1 MTLQFRQSKRR
12 NQMSLQPVDMST
24 IYTQMDKVGKYN
36 ASQDSNLKL
45 AQNMQ
50 DISKI
55 QDNTLPAKAIGKIDQ
70 NQSETAKLRED
81 GNNST
86 GYDSNSGQTKQQN
99 QQQDD
104 EQNQKRVNVITDPLL
119 GKHIDITR

>member
-1 MTLQFRQSKRR
+1 
-12 NQMSLQPVDMST
+12 
-24 IYTQMDKVGKYN
+24 MDKVGKYN

-50 DISKI
+50 EISKI
-55 QDNTLPAKAIGKIDQ
+55 QENTQQAKSIGKIDQ
-70 NQSETAKLRED
+70 NHSETAKLRED

-86 GYDSNSGQTKQQN
+86 GYDSNPGQTKQQN
-99 QQQDD
+99 QKPDD

>member
-45 AQNMQ
+45 AQNIQ
-50 DISKI
+50 EISKI
-55 QDNTLPAKAIGKIDQ
+55 QENTQQAKAIGKIDQ

>member
-50 DISKI
+50 EISKI
-55 QDNTLPAKAIGKIDQ
+55 QENTQQAKAIGKIDQ

>member
-1 MTLQFRQSKRR
+1 
-12 NQMSLQPVDMST
+12 
-24 IYTQMDKVGKYN
+24 MDKVGKYN
-36 ASQDSNLKL
+36 ASQDSNLKH

-50 DISKI
+50 EISKI
-55 QDNTLPAKAIGKIDQ
+55 QENTQQAKAIGKIDQ

>member
-1 MTLQFRQSKRR
+1 
-12 NQMSLQPVDMST
+12 MSLQPVDMST
-24 IYTQMDKVGKYN
+24 IYTQMDKIGKYN

-50 DISKI
+50 EISKI
-55 QDNTLPAKAIGKIDQ
+55 QENTQQAKAIGKIDQ
-70 NQSETAKLRED
+70 NQTETAKLRED

>member
-50 DISKI
+50 EISKS
-55 QDNTLPAKAIGKIDQ
+55 QENTQQAKSIGKIDQ

>member
-50 DISKI
+50 EISKI
-55 QDNTLPAKAIGKIDQ
+55 QENTQQAKAIGKIDQ

-99 QQQDD
+99 QKPDD

>member
-1 MTLQFRQSKRR
+1 
-12 NQMSLQPVDMST
+12 MSLQPVDMST

-36 ASQDSNLKL
+36 ASQDSNLKH

-50 DISKI
+50 EISKI
-55 QDNTLPAKAIGKIDQ
+55 QENTQQAKAIGKIDQ

-81 GNNST
+81 GKNST
-86 GYDSNSGQTKQQN
+86 GYGSNSGQTKQQN

>member
-50 DISKI
+50 EISKI
-55 QDNTLPAKAIGKIDQ
+55 QENTQQAKAIGKIDQ

-99 QQQDD
+99 QQDD

>member
-1 MTLQFRQSKRR
+1 MTLQFQQSRRR

-24 IYTQMDKVGKYN
+24 IYTQMDKIGKYN

-50 DISKI
+50 EISKI
-55 QDNTLPAKAIGKIDQ
+55 QENTQQAKAIGKIDQ
-70 NQSETAKLRED
+70 NQTETAKLRED

>member
-1 MTLQFRQSKRR
+1 MTLQFQQSRRR

-50 DISKI
+50 EISKI
-55 QDNTLPAKAIGKIDQ
+55 QENTQQAKAIGKIDQ